1 MVRGPAT
8 QLSLFPEATPVADS
22 PPGILP
28 GFTVRES
35 GRAKRLSIKVY
46 PRGRVEIVVPKR
58 TRPAEIAAFVT
69 ESRDWIIRSVAALKS
84 EDVVESS
91 ELPSLIA
98 LPAVDRKVVVT
109 YRPTSSS
116 SIRTQEIGN
125 TLVLRG
131 ATNDV
136 ERCRNALRRWLA
148 RLGKQEF
155 APRLAAL
162 SEETGLPYRRVQIR
176 AQRTCWG
183 SHSSTGTISLNLSLL
198 FVPPDVLRYLLIH
211 ELCHARHMNHSAAFW
226 RLVGRFEPKYKRLDR
241 RLAEAWRDVPA
252 WLELN

>member
-1 MVRGPAT
+1 MRAPDN
-8 QLSLFPEATPVADS
+8 QLSLFPDAATVNDAQ
-22 PPGILP
+22 PGVLP

-58 TRPAEIAAFVT
+58 TRPADIAAFVT

-84 EDVVESS
+84 EEVVESNQ
-91 ELPSLIA
+91 LPSLIE
-98 LPAVDRKVVVT
+98 LPAIGRRFVVT

-116 SIRTQEIGN
+116 SVRTQEIGS
-125 TLVLRG
+125 TVVLRG
-131 ATNDV
+131 ATRDV
-136 ERCRNALRRWLA
+136 EQCRTALRRWLA
-148 RLGKQEF
+148 RLGKQEL
-155 APRLAAL
+155 APRLAEL
-162 SEETGLPYRRVQIR
+162 SRKTGLSYRRVQIR

-183 SHSSTGTISLNLSLL
+183 SHSSSGTISLNLSLL
-198 FVPPDVLRYLLIH
+198 FVPPDVLRYLLVH

-226 RLVGRFEPKYKRLDR
+226 RLVGRFEPNYKRLDR
-241 RLAEAWRDVPA
+241 RLSEGWRDVPA